1 MPRVR
6 NKEVTRLLRQGLN
19 HYGLA
24 DLAAAIDCW
33 ERARTI
39 DPENHAV
46 HDYLESAYHERGQAK
61 ELDDDATPVAN
72 DDTGTQIIGDVRDDM
87 RDDDRDDVATV
98 VSVPVQP
105 TASTASDPEDTIA
118 DALTAYK
125 AGELDI
131 AWAGLQQVCKEDP
144 ERLDVQGYLQLVGN
158 ARVEK
163 WSKEIGDQG
172 RVLHLKCTTEEMMK
186 LKLHPDEGF
195 LLSQIDGK
203 VSIADLLS
211 VSTWTRQRT
220 LEVLARLLREKIVA

>member
-1 MPRVR
+1 MR
-6 NKEVTRLLRQGLN
+6 NKDVTRLLKQGLN

-33 ERARTI
+33 ERARAI

-46 HDYLESAYHERGQAK
+46 HDYLESAYRERSEAK
-61 ELDDDATPVAN
+61 ESDEDATPVSN
-72 DDTGTQIIGDVRDDM
+72 VILPV
-87 RDDDRDDVATV
+87 DDRDDVATV
-98 VSVPVQP
+98 VSVQVQP
-105 TASTASDPEDTIA
+105 TGPTATDPEDTIA

-131 AWAGLQQVCKEDP
+131 AWASLQQVSTEDP

-158 ARVEK
+158 ARAEK
-163 WSKEIGDQG
+163 WSKEVGDQG

-186 LKLHPDEGF
+186 LKLHPEEGF

-203 VSIADLLS
+203 LSIADLLS
-211 VSTWTRQRT
+211 LSTCTRHRT

>member
-1 MPRVR
+1 MARTR
-6 NKEVTRLLRQGLN
+6 NKEVTRLLKQGLN
-19 HYGLA
+19 HYGLG

-33 ERARTI
+33 ERARAI

-46 HDYLESAYHERGQAK
+46 HDYLESAYHERGEAK
-61 ELDDDATPVAN
+61 ESDDDATPVSN
-72 DDTGTQIIGDVRDDM
+72 DDTGTKIIGDVRDNM
-87 RDDDRDDVATV
+87 RDDVATV
-98 VSVPVQP
+98 VSVSVPP
-105 TASTASDPEDTIA
+105 TAPTATDSEDTIA

-158 ARVEK
+158 ARAEK

-172 RVLHLKCTTEEMMK
+172 QVLRLKCTTEEMMK
-186 LKLHPDEGF
+186 LKLQPEEGF

-203 VSIADLLS
+203 VSISDLLS
-211 VSTWTRQRT
+211 LSTCTRHRT